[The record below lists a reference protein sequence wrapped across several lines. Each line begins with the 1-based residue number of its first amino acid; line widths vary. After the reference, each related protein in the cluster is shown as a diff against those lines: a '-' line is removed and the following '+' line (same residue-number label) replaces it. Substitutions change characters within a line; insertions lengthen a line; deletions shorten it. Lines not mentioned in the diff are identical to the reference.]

1 MLEVELQRKDRVIDE
16 LVLQNDQA
24 AYGMASTGRKG
35 LHAETHLVINLKR
48 KIKDM
53 NFDNQKNLE
62 EIEALKK
69 NIRSTQLKE
78 IETEIK
84 VYMDECVRLR
94 QQLESVMRSKDTFA
108 DPIELKTIQEQFQ
121 ERDNLINQMQQD
133 NGELQAGHNIKNEEN
148 RQLAELIQEMER
160 RMKKVQAS
168 KKTNLKVKKDV
179 KDKDK
184 TAFKMRKEINEL
196 RMQNSG
202 LAHLVKE

>member
-160 RMKKVQAS
+160 RMKKV
-168 KKTNLKVKKDV
+168 
-179 KDKDK
+179 
-184 TAFKMRKEINEL
+184 
-196 RMQNSG
+196 
-202 LAHLVKE
+202 